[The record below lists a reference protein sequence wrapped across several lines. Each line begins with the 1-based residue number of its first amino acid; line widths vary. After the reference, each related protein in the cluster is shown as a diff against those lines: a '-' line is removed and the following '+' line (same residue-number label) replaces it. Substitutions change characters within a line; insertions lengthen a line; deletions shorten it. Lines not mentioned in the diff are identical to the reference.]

1 MLWKRSLSRNQKL
14 REQDSRSELVSGK
27 ALAAG
32 SLHLYRRCHAKRLGL
47 YVARFASN
55 QIARVY
61 RHGAKTSKGHSL
73 FFLPERLQM

>member
-32 SLHLYRRCHAKRLGL
+32 SLHLYRRCHANRLGL
-47 YVARFASN
+47 GVGWVKFARENLARFA
-55 QIARVY
+55 
-61 RHGAKTSKGHSL
+61 
-73 FFLPERLQM
+73 M